1 MIDRD
6 LRSAANRAAHAVG
19 LAEGARARQSL
30 QDALQRLRAAGAT
43 RASQIEYLSRCE
55 AAGCVLPEPTIIT
68 ERSPA

>member
-1 MIDRD
+1 MLDRD

-19 LAEGARARQSL
+19 LAEATRARQSL
-30 QDALQRLRAAGAT
+30 QEALQRLREAGAT
-43 RASQIEYLSRCE
+43 RATLLEYVARCE